1 MDSCLLGDECFQDL
15 SAVVDLALHR
25 EARQPSHECGGRVQ
39 GGRIDCRRVPAATPV
54 HGAQQEHQGVLLTSL
69 DLQPPP
75 VRVEGAGERRQHSR
89 AKAQPAAPSPLQAV
103 QHRFGVVQESVE
115 VARRPGA
122 PQDRGGRRGP
132 RPRCAASLPA
142 REQGVADRWRCRLRK
157 SSLSGEAAPL
167 GLGLQG
173 GAVSPSKPAP
183 RRCMVHAE
191 TEKRQLVRL
200 RNQDRQRHDA

>member
-15 SAVVDLALHR
+15 PAVVDLALHR

-122 PQDRGGRRGP
+122 PQDRGGRRGRVHAAQRRCQRASRASRIAGDVDSASRP
-132 RPRCAASLPA
+132 CRARRPRWGWACKGA
-142 REQGVADRWRCRLRK
+142 QCRHRNRRRVGAWCMQRPRSG
-157 SSLSGEAAPL
+157 SS
-167 GLGLQG
+167 
-173 GAVSPSKPAP
+173 
-183 RRCMVHAE
+183 
-191 TEKRQLVRL
+191 
-200 RNQDRQRHDA
+200 